1 LRRTGRDTI
10 GIYNLTGEFTMYKN
24 HVGVVLLIGTI
35 FAIGACDKE
44 PAQQAQQAVMQEQ
57 AATPVVSDAGE
68 AASAASANVSRTAF
82 WGDTHLHTSYSP
94 DAFLM
99 GNQTADP
106 DTAYRYAKGLP
117 VVHPYHKARIEI
129 ETPLDFLVV
138 SDHGEFMGVIPNILR
153 DNPIVANTE
162 TGKRYKQMFAEG
174 NSLEVF
180 GELIAQINNV
190 TPVNPELGSD
200 EISRSVWGEIMA
212 AADRHNEPGK
222 FTAFMGWEWS
232 STPGGANLH
241 RVLIMREGKEKGEQF
256 IPYTALDSD
265 KPEDLW
271 KWLDNTSAKVGA
283 NFIAIPHNSNI
294 SQGLM
299 FPLQD
304 SDGNLITR
312 EYADT
317 RMKWEPIVEMTQIK
331 GDSETHP
338 NLSPTDEFA
347 DYETYDHLISAEG
360 AEARNLFSDGFLG
373 QLSEEDRELA
383 MQNQQHV
390 AKAGD
395 YARSA
400 LKRGLLVEDR
410 IGANPYKF
418 GMIGSTDSHTAMAS
432 AEENN
437 FHGKMAIDSTP
448 GTKKADIIPGTPGWD
463 MGAAG
468 LVAVYAEENTRESL
482 FDAMKR
488 KEVYATTGPR
498 IQLRFFGGWEYSA
511 SDADGK
517 DMVAAGYDK
526 GVPMGGDL
534 TMAPQGK
541 SPAFIIS
548 AMKDPVEANLDRI
561 QIVKGWLDKEGTP
574 QEKVF
579 NVAMSDGRTVGADG
593 KVPPVGNTV
602 DIKTGKYSN
611 SIGDAQL
618 ATVWTDPEFDVS
630 VRAFYY
636 VRVLQIPTPR
646 HTLFDTIA
654 LGIDPE
660 ESGNPTTIQERAYSS
675 PIWYTP

>member
-1 LRRTGRDTI
+1 MRSVNI
-10 GIYNLTGEFTMYKN
+10 I
-24 HVGVVLLIGTI
+24 LIVISFI
-35 FAIGACDKE
+35 FISACDKKE
-44 PAQQAQQAVMQEQ
+44 EKQTQAPAQSKQVV
-57 AATPVVSDAGE
+57 ATVESTADLPP
-68 AASAASANVSRTAF
+68 ANPLKNVY

-106 DTAYRYAKGLP
+106 DTAYHYAKGLP
-117 VVHPYHKARIEI
+117 VIHPYHRARIQI
-129 ETPLDFLVV
+129 GTPLDFLVV
-138 SDHGEFMGVIPNILR
+138 SDHGEFMGVIPNILKG
-153 DNPIVANTE
+153 NPLVANTE
-162 TGKRYKQMFAEG
+162 TGKRYKQMFADG
-174 NSLEVF
+174 KAIEVF
-180 GELIAQINNV
+180 GELIAQINKV
-190 TPVNPELGSD
+190 TPINPDLGN
-200 EISRSVWGEIMA
+200 EEVSRSVWGEIMS

-241 RVLIMREGKEKGEQF
+241 RVVVMREGKEKGEQF
-256 IPYTALDSD
+256 IPYTSLDSD

-271 KWLDNTSAKVGA
+271 KWLDNTSAKTGA

-304 SDGNLITR
+304 SEGNVISK

-317 RMKWEPIVEMTQIK
+317 RMKWEPLVEMTQIK

-347 DYETYDHLISAEG
+347 DYETYDHLITTEG
-360 AEARNLFSDGFLG
+360 AEARNMFTDGFLG
-373 QLSEEDRELA
+373 QLSAQDRELVLK
-383 MQNQQHV
+383 NKQQI
-390 AKAGD
+390 AKVGD

-400 LKRGLLVEDR
+400 LKRGLVIEDR
-410 IGANPYKF
+410 IGVNPYKF
-418 GMIGSTDSHTAMAS
+418 GMIGSTDSHTGMAS

-448 GTKKADIIPGTPGWD
+448 ETKAKDVIPGTPGWD

-468 LVAVYAEENTRESL
+468 LVAVYAEQNTRESL
-482 FDAMKR
+482 FDAMQR

-498 IQLRFFGGWEYSA
+498 IQLRFFGGWEFLPSDVSA
-511 SDADGK
+511 SD
-517 DMVAAGYDK
+517 MVAIGYKK
-526 GVPMGGDL
+526 GVPMGSDL
-534 TMAPQGK
+534 SKAPAGK
-541 SPAFIIS
+541 APSFMIA
-548 AMKDPVEANLDRI
+548 AMKDPVDANLDRV
-561 QIVKGWLDKEGTP
+561 QVVKGWLDKDGKP

-579 NVAMSDGRTVGADG
+579 NVALADGRTVGADG
-593 KVPPVGNTV
+593 KVTPVGNTV
-602 DIKTGKYSN
+602 DLKTGKYTN

-618 ATVWTDPEFDVS
+618 ATVWTDPEFDPGL
-630 VRAFYY
+630 RAFYY

-654 LGIDPE
+654 LGIDPK
-660 ESGNPTTIQERAYSS
+660 ESGNPATIQERAYSS
-675 PIWYTP
+675 PVWYTP

>member
-1 LRRTGRDTI
+1 MRSVNI
-10 GIYNLTGEFTMYKN
+10 I
-24 HVGVVLLIGTI
+24 LIVISFI
-35 FAIGACDKE
+35 FISACDKKE
-44 PAQQAQQAVMQEQ
+44 EKQTQAPAQSKQVV
-57 AATPVVSDAGE
+57 ATVESTADLPP
-68 AASAASANVSRTAF
+68 ANPLKNVY

-106 DTAYRYAKGLP
+106 DTAYHYAKGLP
-117 VVHPYHKARIEI
+117 VIHPYHRARIQI
-129 ETPLDFLVV
+129 GTPLDFLVV
-138 SDHGEFMGVIPNILR
+138 SDHGEFMGVIPNILKG
-153 DNPIVANTE
+153 NPLVANTE
-162 TGKRYKQMFAEG
+162 TGKRYKQMFADG
-174 NSLEVF
+174 KAIEVF
-180 GELIAQINNV
+180 GELIAQINKV
-190 TPVNPELGSD
+190 TPINPDLGN
-200 EISRSVWGEIMA
+200 EEVSRSVWGEIMS

-241 RVLIMREGKEKGEQF
+241 RVVVMREGKEKGEQF
-256 IPYTALDSD
+256 IPYTSLDSD

-271 KWLDNTSAKVGA
+271 KWLDNTTAKTGA

-304 SDGNLITR
+304 SEGNVISK

-317 RMKWEPIVEMTQIK
+317 RMKWEPLVEMTQIK

-347 DYETYDHLISAEG
+347 DYETYDHLITTEG
-360 AEARNLFSDGFLG
+360 AEARNMFTDGFLG
-373 QLSEEDRELA
+373 QLSAQDRELVLK
-383 MQNQQHV
+383 NKQQI
-390 AKAGD
+390 AKVGD

-400 LKRGLLVEDR
+400 LKRGLVIEDR
-410 IGANPYKF
+410 IGVNPYKF
-418 GMIGSTDSHTAMAS
+418 GMIGSTDSHTGMAS

-448 GTKKADIIPGTPGWD
+448 ETKAKDVIPGTPGWD

-468 LVAVYAEENTRESL
+468 LVAVYAEQNTRESL
-482 FDAMKR
+482 FDAMQR

-498 IQLRFFGGWEYSA
+498 IQLRFFGGWEFLPSDVSA
-511 SDADGK
+511 SD
-517 DMVAAGYDK
+517 MVAIGYKK
-526 GVPMGGDL
+526 GVPMGSDL
-534 TMAPQGK
+534 SKAPAGK
-541 SPAFIIS
+541 APSFMIA
-548 AMKDPVEANLDRI
+548 AMKDPVDANLDRV
-561 QIVKGWLDKEGTP
+561 QVVKGWLDKDGKP

-579 NVAMSDGRTVGADG
+579 NVALADGRTVGADG
-593 KVPPVGNTV
+593 KVTPVGNTV
-602 DIKTGKYSN
+602 DLKTGKYTN

-618 ATVWTDPEFDVS
+618 ATVWTDPEFDPGL
-630 VRAFYY
+630 RAFYY

-654 LGIDPE
+654 LGIDPK
-660 ESGNPTTIQERAYSS
+660 ESGNPATIQERAYSS
-675 PIWYTP
+675 PVWYTP

>member
-1 LRRTGRDTI
+1 
-10 GIYNLTGEFTMYKN
+10 M
-24 HVGVVLLIGTI
+24 HVLKYLLIVIPI
-35 FAIGACDKE
+35 FAISACDKKE
-44 PAQQAQQAVMQEQ
+44 TPKTEAPVETKQTAAPAKSPAK
-57 AATPVVSDAGE
+57 PLGSNPLK
-68 AASAASANVSRTAF
+68 NVY

-117 VVHPYHKARIEI
+117 VVHPYHKARIQI
-129 ETPLDFLVV
+129 GTPLDFLVV
-138 SDHGEFMGVIPNILR
+138 SDHGEFMGVIPNILKG
-153 DNPIVANTE
+153 NPLVANTE
-162 TGKRYKQMFAEG
+162 TGKRYTKMFADG
-174 NSLEVF
+174 KAIEVF
-180 GELIAQINNV
+180 GELIGQINKV
-190 TPVNPELGSD
+190 TPLNPELGNE
-200 EISRSVWGEIMA
+200 EISRSVWGEIMS
-212 AADRHNEPGK
+212 AADRHDEPGQ

-241 RVLIMREGKEKGEQF
+241 RVIIMREGKEKGEQF

-271 KWLDNTSAKVGA
+271 TWLDSTSTNTGA

-304 SDGNLITR
+304 SKGNLISK
-312 EYADT
+312 EYATT

-347 DYETYDHLISAEG
+347 DYETYDHLISVEG
-360 AEARNLFSDGFLG
+360 AEAKNMFSDGFLG
-373 QLSEEDRELA
+373 QLSDQDRAHILKNKK
-383 MQNQQHV
+383 QV
-390 AKAGD
+390 AKVGD

-400 LKRGLLVEDR
+400 LKRGLVAEDR
-410 IGANPYKF
+410 IGVNPYKF

-432 AEENN
+432 AEEDN

-448 GTKKADIIPGTPGWD
+448 GNKKQDIIPGTPGWD

-468 LVAVYAEENTRESL
+468 LVAVYAEQNTRGAL
-482 FDAMKR
+482 FDAMQN
-488 KEVYATTGPR
+488 KEVYGTTGPR
-498 IQLRFFGGWEYSA
+498 IHLRFFGGWDYLASDVSA
-511 SDADGK
+511 SDMIAI
-517 DMVAAGYDK
+517 GYKK

-534 TMAPQGK
+534 TKAPTNK
-541 SPAFIIS
+541 APNFMIT
-548 AMKDPVEANLDRI
+548 AMKDPVDANLDRI
-561 QIVKGWLDKEGTP
+561 QIVKGWLDKEGKP

-579 NVAMSDGRTVGADG
+579 NVALADGRTVDADG
-593 KVPPVGNTV
+593 KAPVVGNTV
-602 DIKTGKYSN
+602 DLKTGKYTN

-618 ATVWTDPEFDVS
+618 TTVWTDPEFDAS

-654 LGIDPE
+654 LGIDPK
-660 ESGNPTTIQERAYSS
+660 ESGNPATIQERAYSS